1 MIVVTRLNDS
11 RFAVNPDLIERIHET
26 PDTTLIMVDG
36 AKYIVTEPM
45 AVVIEMIARYRAR
58 IVSLAYDAPDL
69 AAPATQPLGSRTSTG
84 PQLGI
89 VRGSRGEG
97 GGGLVSALRPAEQA
111 PAATAPASS
120 SAAPASSSAAPASSA
135 ATRTTTAPAPTGAR

>member
-45 AVVIEMIARYRAR
+45 AEVIEMIARYRAR

-69 AAPATQPLGSRTSTG
+69 AASATPSSSSLGGGRTSTG

-89 VRGSRGEG
+89 VRGSRGDG
-97 GGGLVSALRPAEQA
+97 GGGLVSALRPAAE
-111 PAATAPASS
+111 T
-120 SAAPASSSAAPASSA
+120 
-135 ATRTTTAPAPTGAR
+135 PAPTGAR

>member
-89 VRGSRGEG
+89 VRGSRGDG

-111 PAATAPASS
+111 PAT
-120 SAAPASSSAAPASSA
+120 SAAPTSSAPATSTAAP
-135 ATRTTTAPAPTGAR
+135 APAPTGAR

>member
-69 AAPATQPLGSRTSTG
+69 VAPATQPLGSRTSTG

-97 GGGLVSALRPAEQA
+97 GGGLVSALRPAEQTPTA
-111 PAATAPASS
+111 STATATATAP
-120 SAAPASSSAAPASSA
+120 
-135 ATRTTTAPAPTGAR
+135 APAPTGAR